1 MASHRSVSSQPL
13 NPFLLICH
21 RLINKWKSVLLVIEC
36 HWRCMCSL
44 CFTFK
49 MCRESNIFAV
59 LRGMGITHKDFHQR
73 HSNWTEINLQLSQ
86 QSLSPFRMSWTL
98 YFSNLIFMD
107 SEFICHSQ
115 LSFQPLNWVAF
126 IRIKRH
132 LSITSE
138 TVDNF
143 PQLRMLNV
151 KVDMDHTFFPGW
163 QIALHGD
170 PHTLS

>member
-1 MASHRSVSSQPL
+1 MFCWSL
-13 NPFLLICH
+13 NVV
-21 RLINKWKSVLLVIEC
+21 KGVSVL
-36 HWRCMCSL
+36 SL
-44 CFTFK
+44 FYLK
-49 MCRESNIFAV
+49 KCRESNISAV
-59 LRGMGITHKDFHQR
+59 LRRMRIAHKDFQQC
-73 HSNWTEINLQLSQ
+73 HSNWTEINLQLLQ
-86 QSLSPFRMSWTL
+86 QSLSPFRMPWTL

-107 SEFICHSQ
+107 SEFICHSK

-143 PQLRMLNV
+143 PLLRMLNV
-151 KVDMDHTFFPGW
+151 KVDMDHPFFPGW